1 MINMCDKC
9 LKIRFKSIDEYTARL
24 AEVKFKK
31 ENLLCYH
38 TYCLKNTKLFVLEI
52 STQ

>member
-1 MINMCDKC
+1 MINMCNDCMK
-9 LKIRFKSIDEYTARL
+9 KRFKTITTRL
-24 AEVKFKK
+24 VEVKFKK

-38 TYCLKNTKLFVLEI
+38 TYCLKNTKL

>member
-1 MINMCDKC
+1 MINMCNDCMK
-9 LKIRFKSIDEYTARL
+9 KRFKTIDEYTAL
-24 AEVKFKK
+24 KK

-38 TYCLKNTKLFVLEI
+38 TYCLKNTKL